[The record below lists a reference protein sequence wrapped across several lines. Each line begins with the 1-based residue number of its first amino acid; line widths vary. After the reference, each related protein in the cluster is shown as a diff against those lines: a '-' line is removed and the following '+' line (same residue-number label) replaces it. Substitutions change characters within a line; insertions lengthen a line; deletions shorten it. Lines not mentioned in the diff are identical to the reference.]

1 MEQHNLLEIKDLSI
15 RYQSAKQ
22 NTIHHLSFAIRKGE
36 ILCLRGRSGAGKSTV
51 IWAIMGMLEEYD
63 AVCEGG
69 EILYEGI
76 DLLHCSEKE
85 WKKLRWREIALVP
98 QSSMN
103 SFNPVYTIG
112 RTINEMFRYN
122 EETKRW
128 SKAQRRARME
138 QLMDMVYL
146 DHNVLNCFPHQLS
159 GGMRQRSAIALA
171 IMFHP
176 KILILDEATT
186 GLDILIQADV
196 LGTILELKKQ
206 QNMTILFISHDAELA
221 KSFSDRSVEL

>member
-1 MEQHNLLEIKDLSI
+1 MEKKKVLEIKDLSI
-15 RYQSAKQ
+15 RYKSAEK
-22 NTIHHLSFAIRKGE
+22 NTINHLSFDLYEGE

-51 IWAIMGMLEEYD
+51 IWSIMGMLEEYD

-69 EILYEGI
+69 QILCGGI
-76 DLLHCSEKE
+76 DLIRCSEKE
-85 WKKLRWREIALVP
+85 WKKLPWREIALVP

-112 RTINEMFRYN
+112 RTISEMFRYN

-128 SKAQRRARME
+128 NKKQKLERMQ
-138 QLMDMVYL
+138 QLMDMVHL

-159 GGMRQRSAIALA
+159 GGMRQRAAIALA
-171 IMFHP
+171 ILFHP

-221 KSFSDRSVEL
+221 RSFSDRSVEL

>member
-1 MEQHNLLEIKDLSI
+1 MEENNLLEIKDLSI
-15 RYQSAKQ
+15 RYKSAEKK
-22 NTIHHLSFAIRKGE
+22 IIDHLSFTIQKGE

-63 AVCEGG
+63 GVCEGG
-69 EILYEGI
+69 QILYQGI
-76 DLLHCSEKE
+76 DLLRCSEKE

-103 SFNPVYTIG
+103 SFNPVFTIG
-112 RTINEMFRYN
+112 RTINEMFRYH
-122 EETKRW
+122 EETRRW
-128 SKAQRRARME
+128 SKQQRQRRME
-138 QLMDMVYL
+138 QLMDMVHL
-146 DHNVLNCFPHQLS
+146 DRNVLSCFPHQLS
-159 GGMRQRSAIALA
+159 GGMRQRAAIALA
-171 IMFHP
+171 ILFHP

-221 KSFSDRSVEL
+221 KNFSDRSVEL

>member
-1 MEQHNLLEIKDLSI
+1 
-15 RYQSAKQ
+15 
-22 NTIHHLSFAIRKGE
+22 
-36 ILCLRGRSGAGKSTV
+36 
-51 IWAIMGMLEEYD
+51 
-63 AVCEGG
+63 
-69 EILYEGI
+69 
-76 DLLHCSEKE
+76 
-85 WKKLRWREIALVP
+85 
-98 QSSMN
+98 
-103 SFNPVYTIG
+103 
-112 RTINEMFRYN
+112 
-122 EETKRW
+122 
-128 SKAQRRARME
+128 
-138 QLMDMVYL
+138 MDMVHL